1 MKQSLIYTNWSNFI
15 LILSRNLY
23 FDNFLRST
31 YVLTIN
37 KQSSRFQAVR
47 TWNVE
52 NCQNIGFSI
61 KAKWSS
67 IGKYKSVMVSFAVCS
82 ISIFSVTGT
91 ITSIIRVQLKN
102 SQKIRRSLMMNVSLV
117 QMAQSIIRL
126 SSIQRGMRL
135 MPLKQPKIASLC
147 LWHF

>member
-91 ITSIIRVQLKN
+91 MTLIIRVLLKN
-102 SQKIRRSLMMNVSLV
+102 LLKIRRSPMMNVNLV
-117 QMAQSIIRL
+117 QMAPSTIRL
-126 SSIQRGMRL
+126 MSIQLDMRL
-135 MPLKQPKIASLC
+135 MPLKQAKFASLC
-147 LWHF
+147 F

>member
-61 KAKWSS
+61 KSKWWSL
-67 IGKYKSVMVSFAVCS
+67 IGKYKSVIVSFAVCS
-82 ISIFSVTGT
+82 MSIFSVTGT
-91 ITSIIRVQLKN
+91 MTSIIRVLLKN
-102 SQKIRRSLMMNVSLV
+102 LLKIRRSPMMNVNLV
-117 QMAQSIIRL
+117 QMAPSTIRL
-126 SSIQRGMRL
+126 MSIQLDMRL
-135 MPLKQPKIASLC
+135 MPLKQAKFASLC
-147 LWHF
+147 F